1 MRQQAVTPH
10 SIPFPSAG
18 SEGHRGRM
26 RARLLIRGPDGLTD
40 HEILEMLLF
49 LGIPRRDTAALAKA
63 TINRFGTLQAVFDAP
78 AALLRLAGLDG
89 LSASVLELVAESARR
104 LARAEQRS
112 RPLISDTGRLFDHL
126 DLPERMARPP
136 HRVTLL
142 LNNRNQLL
150 AELHSDDAQPASQAA
165 ETVARRAL
173 ETHATALILAT
184 IRPGPPASLTPGVI
198 DGDITD
204 ADITDGDITDADAEV
219 TGCIARV
226 ARILSIALHD
236 HWIFGPGEPVSL
248 RRKGL
253 L

>member
-1 MRQQAVTPH
+1 MREQLETPH
-10 SIPFPSAG
+10 SIPFPSTG
-18 SEGHRGRM
+18 PDGHRGRM
-26 RARLLIRGPDGLTD
+26 RARLLDRGPDGLAD

-49 LGIPRRDTAALAKA
+49 LGIPRRDTASLAKA

-89 LSASVLELVAESARR
+89 LSASVMELVAESARR

-112 RPLISDTGRLFDHL
+112 RPLISDTGRLLDHL

-136 HRVTLL
+136 HRVALL

-150 AELHSDDAQPASQAA
+150 AELHSDATPDLAQGVAQGVAKAA
-165 ETVARRAL
+165 EAVARRAL

-184 IRPGPPASLTPGVI
+184 FRPGAPPCV
-198 DGDITD
+198 TD
-204 ADITDGDITDADAEV
+204 SDAEV
-219 TGCIARV
+219 TGCIARA

-236 HWIFGPGEPVSL
+236 HWIFGQGDPVSL
-248 RRKGL
+248 KRKGL